1 MPLEDLQRYS
11 GMDGDEMLQI
21 LAPAMDAKLRKSA
34 LEAEGKNFEAKY
46 LKSVRA
52 FAGVRSLFE
61 DIKGGGGKTHLPPI
75 AGVRS

>member
-1 MPLEDLQRYS
+1 MATKCCRS
-11 GMDGDEMLQI
+11 
-21 LAPAMDAKLRKSA
+21 LR
-34 LEAEGKNFEAKY
+34 LLWTREAEGKNFEAKY

-75 AGVRS
+75 AGVRC